1 MVALCMTVAIAP
13 GRLSGLALE
22 CDVDTGER
30 FSMTVGDGALRVRSA
45 PKRVITEGDL
55 VAVNSHYTTAP
66 NTRGRTVIDP
76 FRMRDQKIVEHWLSA
91 QDVPAT
97 SANDNTMF

>member
-1 MVALCMTVAIAP
+1 MRRRYRRAVLHD
-13 GRLSGLALE
+13 R
-22 CDVDTGER
+22 R
-30 FSMTVGDGALRVRSA
+30 RRGAAGPVRTE
-45 PKRVITEGDL
+45 RVIAKGDL

-66 NTRGRTVIDP
+66 NTRGRAVIDP
-76 FRMRDQKIVEHWLSA
+76 FRVRDQKIVEHWLSA